1 MILIKKIF
9 CSFLCIF
16 LLQGTACSQNLL
28 DYSNSLKYA
37 DYLFKT
43 NQYNLASIEFER
55 VVFLEPK
62 DTLSKLKLIQSY
74 RYLTEYK
81 TALNKIEEFFPYN
94 LNNLPEEFSDEYVRN
109 LLYENQ
115 FQKTNEFLQTVEYMD
130 VGVRSEYE
138 LGIYIL
144 QYQWSEARRFAD
156 EHLGVLEES
165 VRYNSLNDIII
176 NGLNANY
183 KSPFLAASISAV
195 IPGGGKV
202 YTGRWKDAIYSFLF
216 VTTSSW
222 LTYKSYQK
230 NGFSFNSVLIGS
242 FALTFYS
249 ANIYGSAKSAKGYNQ
264 KINQSFRSETVDILL
279 KDQKK

>member
-1 MILIKKIF
+1 MILIKRIF
-9 CSFLCIF
+9 YSFLCGF
-16 LLQGTACSQNLL
+16 LLQGTACPQNLL
-28 DYSNSLKYA
+28 NYSNSLKYA

-43 NQYNLASIEFER
+43 NQYGLASIEFER

-62 DTLSKLKLIQSY
+62 DTLSKLKLIRSY

-81 TALNKIEEFFPYN
+81 TALNKIEKYFPHG
-94 LNNLPEEFSDEYVRN
+94 LNILPEEFSEEYVRN

-115 FQKTNEFLQTVEYMD
+115 FQRANEFLQTVKYMD
-130 VGVRSEYE
+130 IGVRSEYE

-156 EHLGVLEES
+156 EHISVLEKS
-165 VRYNSLNDIII
+165 VRYNSLNNIII

-183 KSPFLAASISAV
+183 KSPFLAASISAL
-195 IPGGGKV
+195 IPGGGKA
-202 YTGRWKDAIYSFLF
+202 YSGRWKDAIYSFLF

-230 NGFSFNSVLIGS
+230 NGLNFGSVLIGS
-242 FALTFYS
+242 FAISFYS

-264 KINQSFRSETVDILL
+264 KIDQSFKSEAENILL
-279 KDQKK
+279 NDQNK